1 MLMPLNQ
8 GRGKEVYKMNSTE
21 NISKPFNLGT
31 GSAIKIENRFIEFPT
46 EEEAYEYYREK
57 KGKQNV

>member
-31 GSAIKIENRFIEFPT
+31 GSAIKIENKIMEFPT
-46 EEEAYEYYREK
+46 EKEAYEYYREK

>member
-1 MLMPLNQ
+1 MPLNQ
-8 GRGKEVYKMNSTE
+8 GRGKEVYKMKTE
-21 NISKPFNLGT
+21 NISKPFNFGT
-31 GSAIKIENRFIEFPT
+31 GSAIKIENRFMEFPT

>member
-1 MLMPLNQ
+1 
-8 GRGKEVYKMNSTE
+8 MNSTE

-31 GSAIKIENRFIEFPT
+31 GSAIKIENKIMEFPT
-46 EEEAYEYYREK
+46 EKEAYEYYREK

>member
-1 MLMPLNQ
+1 
-8 GRGKEVYKMNSTE
+8 MNSTE

-31 GSAIKIENRFIEFPT
+31 GSAIKIENKFMEFPT
-46 EEEAYEYYREK
+46 EEEAYEYYKEK